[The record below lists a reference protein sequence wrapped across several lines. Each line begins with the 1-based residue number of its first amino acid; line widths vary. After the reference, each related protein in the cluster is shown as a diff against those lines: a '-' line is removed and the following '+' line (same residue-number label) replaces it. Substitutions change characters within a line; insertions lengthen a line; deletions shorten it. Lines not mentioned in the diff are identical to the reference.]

1 MYPYYHIGPLTM
13 PTYGLCMF
21 VGVIISSWLLFHQ
34 ARRNGQDGQTLYYIF
49 VSSLLVG
56 ILAGKIYRFLFESDH
71 WDPFSLLRFWTD
83 HSFYGMAIGF
93 VSTWAILT
101 RKNNI
106 QTIKSLNTIVPA
118 ILSAQIMGR
127 LGCFFVGCCY
137 GKPTDSWIGV
147 QFQNVFGYRHPTQLY
162 EMAAAILIMI
172 AISILQRRRLYT
184 DKTFFIYIYTYAG
197 ARLIIENF
205 RGDNPHIWPGLTF
218 TQIVS
223 ILILLSL
230 PMVVINFKK
239 RASTHLTTN

>member
-1 MYPYYHIGPLTM
+1 MYPYYHIGTLTL

-21 VGVIISSWLLFHQ
+21 VGVIISSCLLFHQ
-34 ARRNGQDGQTLYYIF
+34 ARRNNQDGHTLYYIF

-56 ILAGKIYRFLFESDH
+56 ILTGKIYRFLFESDH
-71 WDPFSLLRFWTD
+71 GDPFSLLRFWTD

-106 QTIKSLNTIVPA
+106 QTMKALNTIVPA

-127 LGCFFVGCCY
+127 LGCFFAGCCY
-137 GKPTDSWIGV
+137 GKPTDAWFGV

-162 EMAAAILIMI
+162 EMAAAMLIMI

-184 DKTFFIYIYTYAG
+184 DKIFFIYIYTYAG
-197 ARLIIENF
+197 ARLIIEHF
-205 RGDNPHIWPGLTF
+205 RGDNPHIWLGLTF